1 MKKKEYLMK
10 ELERLRKQQGESHM
24 VSDITAG
31 FLMSSLLFSPG
42 EFLRKKRREKGGHKD
57 PLLEEISLLQEE
69 VMKQI
74 SMLRSEHEAAEK
86 KRTEL
91 ETVALILGLSPSD
104 RPSGRSS
111 APREPED
118 GAAALGQRKAQE
130 QRSPEE
136 QWTASSSPRKVGG
149 PAGRSA
155 ERAKQLQPLLSH
167 TSPTWKVVRRTS
179 PGRELGTSPL
189 KSQKVW
195 KESLLCRE
203 FCCSAC

>member
-1 MKKKEYLMK
+1 M
-10 ELERLRKQQGESHM
+10 S
-24 VSDITAG
+24 
-31 FLMSSLLFSPG
+31 FLLLSPG

-104 RPSGRSS
+104 RPCGRSS
-111 APREPED
+111 ASREPED
-118 GAAALGQRKAQE
+118 AAAALSEKRQQA

-136 QWTASSSPRKVGG
+136 QATANSSPRKVGG
-149 PAGRSA
+149 PTGVLQ
-155 ERAKQLQPLLSH
+155 RAQ
-167 TSPTWKVVRRTS
+167 TR
-179 PGRELGTSPL
+179 
-189 KSQKVW
+189 
-195 KESLLCRE
+195 
-203 FCCSAC
+203 